1 MIKELVWVFLLGAF
15 PIAELRG
22 AMPLGIFVFK
32 LPPLIVYLV
41 AVLGN
46 FLIVPLLLIFLKHF
60 SAFLMR
66 KSYFFNRF
74 LNYIFS
80 RTRDHHFHKF
90 ERWEHWML
98 FALVAIPFP
107 LTGAWTA
114 CVAAFLFDISFKKS
128 LFVILLGLIVAGL
141 IVLGLSE
148 LGNGAI
154 GGLL

>member
-90 ERWEHWML
+90 ERLEHWML

-107 LTGAWTA
+107 LTVAWTA
-114 CVAAFLFDISFKKS
+114 CVS
-128 LFVILLGLIVAGL
+128 AGL
-141 IVLGLSE
+141 DSLRGRIFVRYFFQKVLVCNSFRTYCSRTYCVG
-148 LGNGAI
+148 I
-154 GGLL
+154 K